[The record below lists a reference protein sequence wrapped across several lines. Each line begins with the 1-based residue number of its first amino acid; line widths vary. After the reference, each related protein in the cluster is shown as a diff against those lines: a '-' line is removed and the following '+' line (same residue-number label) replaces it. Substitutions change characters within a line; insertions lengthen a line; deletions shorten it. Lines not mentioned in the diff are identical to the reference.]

1 MDFFRGIRVAL
12 AMLTLAGPVAWGQGV
27 DDLAN
32 ALLVQAEEAL
42 TRNEY
47 KKAIELYESLITKY
61 KSFQG
66 IWAAKYNLGYA
77 CYVSGDY
84 GRAAEVLREL
94 TDGKR
99 NPDVALRE
107 QAFAL
112 LGMVFSAQGASIE
125 KGEERAA
132 AFEKAVG
139 AYDGYLKDFPQGK
152 MRADALYGKAAAQL
166 QGGKPDDA
174 EKTLGTFFSG
184 FKQSPLAADATYLMA
199 RISSAQAR
207 SAREQNRDADAR
219 RKVEDARRLFDQVSA
234 QARDLAL
241 ANQASYSAG
250 DCLLAAGAY
259 RDALGY
265 FRKVR
270 PVAALEQQAA
280 QAVEQARGAYTAAVR
295 GSDKARQTETKKQLD
310 AAIRRAAD
318 VRESGGLYLAAQQQI
333 ARCLYELKKFD
344 EVLVLNQHYLP
355 HFSADQKKRAQ
366 YLGIKAL
373 LEKKD
378 LDRAIKAY
386 ADFKAAYPGDKI
398 GEDLPVSFAES
409 YLRAGKYAE
418 ALKAADAYEATYPQG
433 AFLEQIYFLAASA
446 ASQSGDTAEADR
458 RNKKFSEKFPK
469 SSMAG
474 AAIFNKAYTS
484 YQKKDYAAAI
494 PEFRSYIEKF
504 PQSEAAENAA
514 FFVGIS
520 LFESK
525 KIDDAIKELQAFEK
539 KYPQSKL
546 LPNALY
552 QIAKAFEE
560 KKEMES
566 ALKTHARLVK
576 EFPQEP
582 VAPYSQMA
590 IAVIHLGAGPKSYP
604 AAFQACDQ
612 FLQLFPAHAL
622 APNAAFYRAE
632 IARNL
637 NKPEEAE
644 AAYREVISKYPESD
658 MAPQAQNA
666 LGEMF
671 FQRAARMAARPEKL
685 PPEKQAEYRELTRKA
700 AQTFEE
706 ILTRAPESP
715 AADKALSQLSAIWL
729 ARVNAGFAKK
739 EEAREY
745 FTKLGAK
752 DAALAPKAAFAL
764 GSLMSLLGDRDA
776 ALAVL
781 GEAFDKAGE
790 TSLPNA
796 GYRQYRNALLEAK
809 QYDRA
814 LQVAERQLEEKRK
827 ANDEQGIAEALLGL
841 GQASFDKGDL
851 PTAAKNFETVVS
863 KYGWY
868 DGAAPEAEF
877 YQVWIEEKRKNWD
890 EAIKRYTA
898 LQAKVRDTEL
908 KVRIFMR
915 LGYTWQSKAE
925 AEAQPKPKEECFK
938 QAIGFFLR
946 IGLTYQTLPDLA
958 SEGLYRGGATYEAM
972 AAIPGADA
980 RLRAESLQNAMKF
993 YKRGLDEYPNSE
1005 WAAKSKERLA
1015 ALGTPAPAP
1024 HKK

>member
-1 MDFFRGIRVAL
+1 MEFSRGIRVAFAVL
-12 AMLTLAGPVAWGQGV
+12 ALTGRLAWGQGA
-27 DDLAN
+27 DDMAN
-32 ALLVQAEEAL
+32 SLLIQAEEAL
-42 TRNEY
+42 TNNDH
-47 KKAIELYESLITKY
+47 KKAIGLYENLIANF

-66 IWAAKYNLGYA
+66 IWTAKYNLGYA

-84 GRAAEVLREL
+84 PRATEVLREL
-94 TDGKR
+94 ADGKR
-99 NPDVALRE
+99 NPDVAMRE

-112 LGMVFSAQGASIE
+112 LGMVFSSQGAALDKE
-125 KGEERAA
+125 GERVA

-139 AYDGYLKDFPQGK
+139 VYDDYLKEFPQGK

-174 EKTLGTFFSG
+174 EKTLGIFFG
-184 FKQSPLAADATYLMA
+184 EFKQSALAADALYLMA
-199 RISSAQAR
+199 RVSSAQAR
-207 SAREQNRDADAR
+207 IARERNRDADAK
-219 RKVEDARRLFDQVSA
+219 RKVADARRLFDQVSA
-234 QARDLAL
+234 QAKDLAL
-241 ANQASYSAG
+241 ANQAFYSAG

-280 QAVEQARGAYTAAVR
+280 QAVEQARHAYTSAIR
-295 GSDKARQTETKKQLD
+295 GSDKARQSEARKQLD
-310 AAIRRAAD
+310 SAIRRAAD

-344 EVLVLNQHYLP
+344 EVLVLNRHCLP
-355 HFSADQKKRAQ
+355 HFTPDQKKRAQ
-366 YLGIKAL
+366 YLGIKARI
-373 LEKKD
+373 EKKD
-378 LDRAIKAY
+378 LDGALKAY
-386 ADFKAAYPGDKI
+386 ADFKVAYPGDQI
-398 GEDLPVSFAES
+398 GEDLPVSFTES
-409 YLRAGKYAE
+409 FLRSGKYAE
-418 ALKAADAYEATYPQG
+418 ALKLADEYEATFPKG

-484 YQKKDYAAAI
+484 YQKKEYAAAI

-504 PQSEAAENAA
+504 PQTEAAENAA
-514 FFVGIS
+514 FFIGVS

-525 KIDDAIKELQAFEK
+525 KTDDAIKELQAFEK
-539 KYPQSKL
+539 KYPKSKL

-552 QIAKAFEE
+552 QLAKAFEE
-560 KKEMES
+560 KREMEA
-566 ALKTHARLVK
+566 ALKIHARIVK
-576 EFPQEP
+576 EFPEEA

-590 IAVIHLGAGPKSYP
+590 IAVIHLAAGPKSYP
-604 AAFQACDQ
+604 AARRACEQ
-612 FLQLFPAHAL
+612 FLQLFASHAL

-632 IARNL
+632 IFRNL
-637 NKPEEAE
+637 NQPDEAE
-644 AAYREVISKYPESD
+644 AAYREVTSKFPESE

-685 PPEKQAEYRELTRKA
+685 APEKQAEYKDLIGKA
-700 AQTFEE
+700 SQIFEE
-706 ILTRAPESP
+706 ILTRSPGSP
-715 AADKALSQLSAIWL
+715 AADKALSQLSAIWM

-745 FTKLGAK
+745 FGKLGAK

-764 GSLMSLLGDRDA
+764 GGLMSLLGDREA
-776 ALAVL
+776 AIAVL

-796 GYRQYRNALLEAK
+796 GYRQYRSALLDAK

-814 LQVAERQLEEKRK
+814 IKVSERQLEEKRQ

-841 GQASFDKGDL
+841 GQAYFDKGDL
-851 PTAAKNFETVVS
+851 QAAAKNFEEVVS
-863 KYGWY
+863 KYAWY

-908 KVRIFMR
+908 KVKIFMR
-915 LGYTWQSKAE
+915 LGYTWQGKAE
-925 AEAQPKPKEECFK
+925 AEVQPKSKEECYK

-958 SEGLYRGGATYEAM
+958 SEGLYRGGAAYEAM
-972 AAIPGADA
+972 AAIPGAEA

-993 YKRGLDEYPNSE
+993 YKRGLEEHPRSE

-1015 ALGTPAPAP
+1015 ALGTPASQ
-1024 HKK
+1024 KK